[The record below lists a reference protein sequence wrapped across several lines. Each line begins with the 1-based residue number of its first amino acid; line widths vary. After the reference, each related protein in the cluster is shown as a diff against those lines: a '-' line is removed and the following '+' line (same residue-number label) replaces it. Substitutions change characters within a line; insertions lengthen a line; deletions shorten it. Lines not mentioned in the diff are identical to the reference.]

1 MNPYEYLSE
10 FKKYGK
16 KGGFKPGLERV
27 KKILSYFDNPQDK
40 VDYIHIGGSNGKGS
54 TVAIISSIL
63 REAGYQVGTYISPPL
78 VHFNERF
85 SINGKPISTKD
96 LSLIVKRLKEVFD
109 DPSTDIDKEDPS
121 FFEIITV
128 IAFVYFYEKNIDIG
142 ILEVGLGGR
151 LDATNIIKKPLISII
166 TNISYEHAE
175 ILGPR
180 IKDIAYEKAGIIKE
194 NIPII
199 TGAENEEALKVFR
212 KIAQEKNSKLIVLN
226 PNKMYNVVE
235 KSLQHQ
241 IINLDYKDKILMN
254 IKLNILGK
262 HQIKN
267 SALAVKSLEFL
278 PERYPVDEDDIT
290 EGLKKCKWPGR
301 LEVLK
306 QDPDIILDGAHNVD
320 GMQRLIEFLR
330 DNIDKNKKILFILS
344 ILKEKEYKKMLT
356 LIKELEN
363 EIELIITKNN
373 NERSLNPIIIQ
384 EYADKLNINNIVC
397 GDIYTSVKKAN
408 NILSENDVLCI
419 TGSLYTV
426 AEARFYIYLLVE
438 GGLDNGKK

>member
-306 QDPDIILDGAHNVD
+306 EDPDIILDGAHNVD

-356 LIKELEN
+356 LIKKLEN